1 MTILLGATF
10 ALLLAA
16 VVLSFQGM
24 KEGEKNAP
32 QDEIARLQ
40 TQLDQLRLEQDRLAL
55 EKQLQQVR
63 SNPVPEAPDP
73 SEMEKMRVQLAANEA
88 EMARLA
94 EEKEA
99 AERKAKTFQDEAGL
113 FQQKDLE
120 KNDDELRR
128 ARLIR
133 DALLIGR
140 IREFVAN
147 PELGGFATI
156 EIIMPEQVQPGAI
169 LAIRRNT
176 GILGRVKVSDVT
188 AEGAI
193 ASPMPGFGPVDPQPG
208 DELIIPPQF

>member
-1 MTILLGATF
+1 MTVLLGATF

-24 KEGEKNAP
+24 KEGVRNTP
-32 QDEIARLQ
+32 QNEIARLQ
-40 TQLDQLRLEQDRLAL
+40 TQLDQLRLQQDRLTY

-63 SNPVPEAPDP
+63 STPLPETAGP
-73 SEMEKMRVQLAANEA
+73 SDMEKLRNELAAKEA
-88 EMARLA
+88 EMTRLA
-94 EEKEA
+94 TEKA
-99 AERKAKTFQDEAGL
+99 DAEKKANTYRDEAG
-113 FQQKDLE
+113 FIGGRELE
-120 KNDDELRR
+120 KKDDELRR

-140 IREFVAN
+140 IREYVIN

-156 EIIMPEQVQPGAI
+156 EVIMPELVQSGAI
-169 LAIRRNT
+169 LAIRRKT
-176 GILGRVKVSDVT
+176 GILGRLKVSDVT

-193 ASPMPGFGPVDPQPG
+193 ASPMPGFGPVDPQAG